1 MTTRRSRLDRRSFL
15 ALAGTAAVSGALPS
29 RPAGAQAPQPFNIL
43 GHRVHQLVAT
53 EASRP
58 GGDVTADWQARNN
71 RRIVWTTFDVTPI
84 HDRLLR
90 ELSLGETS
98 FNMSYV
104 LNTALNA
111 RLLRQLEPLDPMQA
125 AEPIEDFGD
134 ISPGLV
140 RATQLEGSQRL
151 IPVRHATV
159 ALHYNEEILA
169 ERGITKPPETLE
181 ELVETAHRCTYT
193 RADGTAVNGF
203 TMPGNSHF
211 NLMSLAF
218 GYDAP
223 LIDQDMRLLP
233 NEAGFVQMFT
243 TLRELFQRG
252 TLPRN
257 WPGMQQ
263 EETFTQIQNGR
274 AAMVYSLFGR
284 FQDFNDPQKSRV
296 AGKIKV
302 VPAVASASVRSRVPV
317 VATSDFWSLAIPRN
331 ARDKQLAWSLIRT
344 LSSRDGAL
352 RQALNGNGPIRAS
365 VYADQRFIA
374 MTPYAAIEAR
384 VLPHAR
390 PPVPSFD
397 RTQEAV
403 DMLIQNGQAVAI
415 GRMTPAD
422 AVADLKRRIAPL
434 LRG

>member
-1 MTTRRSRLDRRSFL
+1 MTARMRITRRHLL
-15 ALAGTAAVSGALPS
+15 AAAAGTLAPTLA
-29 RPAGAQAPQPFNIL
+29 RAQTPQPFNIL

-71 RRIVWTTFDVTPI
+71 RRLVWTTFDVTPI

-98 FNMSYV
+98 FNMAYV

-111 RLLRQLEPLDPMQA
+111 RLLRQLEPLDPLQA

-140 RATQLEGSQRL
+140 RATTLEGSLRL
-151 IPVRHATV
+151 VPVRHATV
-159 ALHYNEEILA
+159 ALFYNEEILA

-193 RADGTAVNGF
+193 RADGTPVNGF

-218 GYDAP
+218 GFDAP
-223 LIDQDMRLLP
+223 LIDPEMRLLP
-233 NEAGFVQMFT
+233 NEAGFERMLAT
-243 TLRELFQRG
+243 IREMFQRG

-257 WPGMQQ
+257 WPGLPQ

-302 VPAVASASVRSRVPV
+302 VPAVASASVRDRVPV

-352 RQALNGNGPIRAS
+352 RQALNGNGPIRSS
-365 VYADQRFIA
+365 VYSDRRFIE

-403 DMLIQNGQAVAI
+403 DMLIQAGQAVAI
-415 GRMTPAD
+415 ARMTPAE

-434 LRG
+434 LRPN